1 MKKLVLIA
9 TVGLALTGCG
19 FEPMYGS
26 GATLSSG
33 DKNIQSIL
41 AQVEIDNIPDRS
53 GQILRNNLIDRF
65 YRDGRPVNPDY
76 VLKVATIKES
86 TIDLDITEE
95 SDATRS
101 QLRLSTTMSLVNK
114 ETGDIVLSRDINAVS
129 SYNVLV
135 SEFATRVSENSTRET
150 VLNDLARQIELQI
163 GLYLRR

>member
-1 MKKLVLIA
+1 MKKLLLIA
-9 TVGLALTGCG
+9 TAGLALTACG

-26 GATLSSG
+26 GATLKSG
-33 DKNIQSIL
+33 DENIQSVL

-65 YRDGRPVNPDY
+65 YRNGRPASPDY
-76 VLKVATIKES
+76 VLKVSGIQETV
-86 TIDLDITEE
+86 IDLDITEE

-101 QLRLSTTMSLVNK
+101 QLRLNTTMQLVEK
-114 ETGDIVLSRDINAVS
+114 STGEIVLSRNLSSVS

-135 SEFATRVSENSTRET
+135 SEFATRVSENNTRET